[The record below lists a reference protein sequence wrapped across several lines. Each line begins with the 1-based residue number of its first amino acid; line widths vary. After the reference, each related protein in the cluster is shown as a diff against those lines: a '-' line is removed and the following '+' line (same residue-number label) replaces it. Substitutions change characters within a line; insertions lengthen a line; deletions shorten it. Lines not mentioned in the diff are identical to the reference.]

1 MTMPWAIPLLTEN
14 VSVTLQCGQRVL
26 SLDTPQIMGVLNV
39 TPDSFSDGGQLLSNE
54 GLLHDRLLERASQ
67 MVADGAAILDIGGES
82 TRPGAAPVSSQEELD
97 RVMGAV
103 QLIAPRLDVILSI
116 DTSTPEVMR
125 EAAQAG
131 AGLLNDVRAF
141 SREGAMAAAV
151 ATQLPVSLMH
161 MSDEPDRMQEQTE
174 YVDVVTDVKAF
185 LAHRIA
191 ACREAGIAKDQMMID
206 PGFGFGK
213 TVAQNYEMLR
223 RLEEFASFDLPIL
236 VGVSRKS
243 MIGAITGRP
252 ASERVVPSAVLAVM
266 AAARGASVIRV
277 HDVAETA
284 DALAVWQA
292 TEGEL

>member
-1 MTMPWAIPLLTEN
+1 M
-14 VSVTLQCGQRVL
+14 TLQCGQRVL

-54 GLLHDRLLERASQ
+54 GLLRDRLLERAAQ
-67 MVADGAAILDIGGES
+67 MVANGATILDIGGES
-82 TRPGAAPVSSQEELD
+82 TRPGAATVSLQEELD

-103 QLIAPRLDVILSI
+103 QLIAPRLDIILSI

-151 ATQLPVSLMH
+151 ASQLPVSLMH
-161 MSDEPDRMQEQTE
+161 MSDEPDRMQAHTE
-174 YVDVVTDVKAF
+174 YADVVTDVKAF
-185 LAHRIA
+185 LAHRIE
-191 ACREAGIAKDQMMID
+191 ACREAGIGRDQIMLD

-266 AAARGASVIRV
+266 AAARGVSVIRV

>member
-1 MTMPWAIPLLTEN
+1 M
-14 VSVTLQCGQRVL
+14 TLQCGQRAL

-39 TPDSFSDGGQLLSNE
+39 TPDSFSDGGQLLSKGE
-54 GLLHDRLLERASQ
+54 LLHDRLLERASQ
-67 MVADGAAILDIGGES
+67 MVTDGAAILDIGGES
-82 TRPGAAPVSSQEELD
+82 TRPGAAPVSLQEELD

-141 SREGAMAAAV
+141 SREGAVAAA
-151 ATQLPVSLMH
+151 AACQLPVSLMH
-161 MSDEPDRMQEQTE
+161 MSDEPDRMQEQTD
-174 YVDVVTDVKAF
+174 YADVVNSVKAF

-191 ACREAGIAKDQMMID
+191 ACQEAGIATDQMMID

-223 RLEEFASFDLPIL
+223 RLEEFASFGLPVL

-252 ASERVVPSAVLAVM
+252 ASERVVPSAVLAGM

-292 TEGEL
+292 TEGDL

>member
-1 MTMPWAIPLLTEN
+1 
-14 VSVTLQCGQRVL
+14 
-26 SLDTPQIMGVLNV
+26 MGVLNV

-54 GLLHDRLLERASQ
+54 GLLHDRLLKRASQ
-67 MVADGAAILDIGGES
+67 MVTDGAAILDIGGES
-82 TRPGAAPVSSQEELD
+82 TRPGAAPVSLQEELD
-97 RVMGAV
+97 RVIGAV

-151 ATQLPVSLMH
+151 VSQLPVSLMH
-161 MSDEPDRMQEQTE
+161 MSDEPHRMQEQTD
-174 YVDVVTDVKAF
+174 YVDVVNDVKAF

-191 ACREAGIAKDQMMID
+191 ACRAAGIAKNQMMID

-213 TVAQNYEMLR
+213 TVAHNYEMLR
-223 RLEEFASFDLPIL
+223 RLDEFTSFDLPVL

-252 ASERVVPSAVLAVM
+252 ASQRVVPSAVLAVT
-266 AAARGASVIRV
+266 AAAKGASVIRV

>member
-1 MTMPWAIPLLTEN
+1 
-14 VSVTLQCGQRVL
+14 
-26 SLDTPQIMGVLNV
+26 MGVLNV
-39 TPDSFSDGGQLLSNE
+39 TPDSFSDGGQLLSSS
-54 GLLHDRLLERASQ
+54 GLLLQDRLLERAAQ
-67 MVADGAAILDIGGES
+67 MVKAGAAILDIGGES
-82 TRPGAAPVSSQEELD
+82 TRPGAAPVSLQQELD
-97 RVMGAV
+97 RVMDAIRV
-103 QLIAPRLDVILSI
+103 IAPRLDVILSV

-141 SREGAMAAAV
+141 LREGAMDAAV
-151 ATQLPVSLMH
+151 ASRLPVCLMH
-161 MSDEPDRMQEQTE
+161 MSDEPDRMQQQTD
-174 YVDVVTDVKAF
+174 YGDVVTDVKTF
-185 LAHRIA
+185 LERRIA
-191 ACREAGIAKDQMMID
+191 ACLETGISKDQVMID

-223 RLEEFASFDLPIL
+223 RLEEFASFELPIL

>member
-1 MTMPWAIPLLTEN
+1 M
-14 VSVTLQCGQRVL
+14 TLQCGQRVL

-82 TRPGAAPVSSQEELD
+82 TRPGAAPVSLQEELD

-103 QLIAPRLDVILSI
+103 QLIVPRLDVILSI

-185 LAHRIA
+185 LAHRIS

>member
-1 MTMPWAIPLLTEN
+1 ML
-14 VSVTLQCGQRVL
+14 SVNLQCGQRVL
-26 SLDTPQIMGVLNV
+26 ALDTPQIMGVLNV
-39 TPDSFSDGGQLLSNE
+39 TPDSFSDGGQLISN
-54 GLLHDRLLERASQ
+54 GGVLHDRLLKRASQ
-67 MVADGAAILDIGGES
+67 MVADGSAILDIGGES
-82 TRPGAAPVSSQEELD
+82 TRPGAAPVSLQEELD

-151 ATQLPVSLMH
+151 ASQLPVSLMH
-161 MSDEPDRMQEQTE
+161 MSDEPHRMQEQTE
-174 YVDVVTDVKAF
+174 YVDVVNDVKAF
-185 LAHRIA
+185 LAHRIT
-191 ACREAGIAKDQMMID
+191 ACREAGIAKNQMMID

-223 RLEEFASFDLPIL
+223 RLDEFASFDLPIL

-266 AAARGASVIRV
+266 AAAKGASVIRV

>member
-1 MTMPWAIPLLTEN
+1 M
-14 VSVTLQCGQRVL
+14 TLQCGQRSL
-26 SLDTPQIMGVLNV
+26 SLETPKIMGVLNV
-39 TPDSFSDGGQLLSNE
+39 TPDSFSDGGQLLSSS
-54 GLLHDRLLERASQ
+54 GLLLQDRLLERAAQ
-67 MVADGAAILDIGGES
+67 MVKAGAAILDIGGES
-82 TRPGAAPVSSQEELD
+82 TRPGAAPVSLQQELD
-97 RVMGAV
+97 RVMDAV
-103 QLIAPRLDVILSI
+103 RVIAPRLDVILSV

-141 SREGAMAAAV
+141 LREGAMDAAV
-151 ATQLPVSLMH
+151 ASRLPVCLMH
-161 MSDEPDRMQEQTE
+161 MSDEPDRMQQQTD
-174 YVDVVTDVKAF
+174 YGDVVTDVKTF
-185 LAHRIA
+185 LERRIA
-191 ACREAGIAKDQMMID
+191 ACLETGISKDQVMID

-223 RLEEFASFDLPIL
+223 RLEEFSSFELPIL

>member
-1 MTMPWAIPLLTEN
+1 VI
-14 VSVTLQCGQRVL
+14 LQCGQRVL

-54 GLLHDRLLERASQ
+54 GLLHDRLLERAAQ

-82 TRPGAAPVSSQEELD
+82 TRPGAAPVSLQQELD

-125 EAAQAG
+125 EATQAG

-141 SREGAMAAAV
+141 SRDGAMAAAV
-151 ATQLPVSLMH
+151 ASQLPVSLMH

-174 YVDVVTDVKAF
+174 YADVVADVKAF

-191 ACREAGIAKDQMMID
+191 ACREAGITKDQMIID

-243 MIGAITGRP
+243 MIGAITGRL

-284 DALAVWQA
+284 DAMAVWQA

>member
-1 MTMPWAIPLLTEN
+1 M
-14 VSVTLQCGQRVL
+14 TLQCGQRVL
-26 SLDTPQIMGVLNV
+26 SLYTPQIMGVLNV

-54 GLLHDRLLERASQ
+54 GLLHDRLLERAVQ

-82 TRPGAAPVSSQEELD
+82 TRPGAAPVSLQEELD

-103 QLIAPRLDVILSI
+103 QLITPRLDVILSI

-125 EAAQAG
+125 EAAKAG

-141 SREGAMAAAV
+141 SREGAMAVAV
-151 ATQLPVSLMH
+151 ASQLPVSLMH
-161 MSDEPDRMQEQTE
+161 MSDEPDRMQEQTA
-174 YVDVVTDVKAF
+174 YDDVVTDVKAF

-191 ACREAGIAKDQMMID
+191 ACREAGMAGDQMVID

-252 ASERVVPSAVLAVM
+252 APERVVPSAVLAVM
-266 AAARGASVIRV
+266 AAARGASVIRA

>member
-1 MTMPWAIPLLTEN
+1 MTLR
-14 VSVTLQCGQRVL
+14 CGQRVL

-39 TPDSFSDGGQLLSNE
+39 TPDSFSDGGELLSNE
-54 GLLHDRLLERASQ
+54 VLLHDRLMERAVQ

-82 TRPGAAPVSSQEELD
+82 TRPGAAPVSLQEELD

-103 QLIAPRLDVILSI
+103 RLIAPRLDVILSI

-141 SREGAMAAAV
+141 SRDGAMGAAV
-151 ATQLPVSLMH
+151 ASQLPVSLMH

-191 ACREAGIAKDQMMID
+191 ACREAGIAKCQMMID

-213 TVAQNYEMLR
+213 TVEQNYEMLR

-252 ASERVVPSAVLAVM
+252 ASERLVPSAVLAVM

>member
-1 MTMPWAIPLLTEN
+1 MI
-14 VSVTLQCGQRVL
+14 LQCGQRVL

-54 GLLHDRLLERASQ
+54 GLLHDRLLERAAQ

-82 TRPGAAPVSSQEELD
+82 TRPGAAPVSLQQELD

-125 EAAQAG
+125 EATQAG

-141 SREGAMAAAV
+141 SRDGAMAAAV
-151 ATQLPVSLMH
+151 ASQLPVSLMH

-174 YVDVVTDVKAF
+174 YADVVADVKAF

-191 ACREAGIAKDQMMID
+191 ACREVGIAKDQMMID

>member
-1 MTMPWAIPLLTEN
+1 M
-14 VSVTLQCGQRVL
+14 TLQCGQRVL

-141 SREGAMAAAV
+141 SREGAIAAAV

-161 MSDEPDRMQEQTE
+161 MSDEPERMQEQTA
-174 YVDVVTDVKAF
+174 YDDVVTDVKAF

-191 ACREAGIAKDQMMID
+191 ACGEAGIAKDQMMID

>member
-1 MTMPWAIPLLTEN
+1 
-14 VSVTLQCGQRVL
+14 
-26 SLDTPQIMGVLNV
+26 MGVLNV
-39 TPDSFSDGGQLLSNE
+39 TPDSFSDGGQLLSKGE
-54 GLLHDRLLERASQ
+54 LLHDRLLDRAAQ

-82 TRPGAAPVSSQEELD
+82 TRPGAAPVSLQEELD

-141 SREGAMAAAV
+141 SRECALAAAV
-151 ATQLPVSLMH
+151 ASQLPVSLMH
-161 MSDEPDRMQEQTE
+161 MSDEPDRMQEETD
-174 YVDVVTDVKAF
+174 YANVVNDVKAF
-185 LAHRIA
+185 LEHRIA
-191 ACREAGIAKDQMMID
+191 ACQEAGIAEDQMMID

-223 RLEEFASFDLPIL
+223 RLEEFASFGLPVL

>member
-1 MTMPWAIPLLTEN
+1 M
-14 VSVTLQCGQRVL
+14 TLQCGQRVL

-54 GLLHDRLLERASQ
+54 GLLHDRLLERAEQ

-174 YVDVVTDVKAF
+174 YDDVVTDVKAF

>member
-1 MTMPWAIPLLTEN
+1 VI
-14 VSVTLQCGQRVL
+14 LQCGQRVL

-54 GLLHDRLLERASQ
+54 GLLHDRLLERAAQ

-82 TRPGAAPVSSQEELD
+82 TRPGAAPVSLQQELD

-125 EAAQAG
+125 EATQAG

-141 SREGAMAAAV
+141 SRDGAMAAAV
-151 ATQLPVSLMH
+151 ASQLPVSLMH
-161 MSDEPDRMQEQTE
+161 MSDEPDCMQEQTE
-174 YVDVVTDVKAF
+174 YADVVADVKAF

-191 ACREAGIAKDQMMID
+191 ACREAGITKDQMIID

-243 MIGAITGRP
+243 MIGAITGRL

-284 DALAVWQA
+284 DAMAVWQA

>member
-1 MTMPWAIPLLTEN
+1 M
-14 VSVTLQCGQRVL
+14 TLQCGQRSL
-26 SLDTPQIMGVLNV
+26 SLETPKIMGVLNV
-39 TPDSFSDGGQLLSNE
+39 TPDSFSDGGQLLSSS
-54 GLLHDRLLERASQ
+54 GLLLQDRLLERAAQ
-67 MVADGAAILDIGGES
+67 MVKAGAAILDIGGES
-82 TRPGAAPVSSQEELD
+82 TRPGAAPVSLQQELD
-97 RVMGAV
+97 RVMDAV
-103 QLIAPRLDVILSI
+103 RVIAPRLDVILSV

-141 SREGAMAAAV
+141 LREGAMDAAV
-151 ATQLPVSLMH
+151 ASRLPVCLMH
-161 MSDEPDRMQEQTE
+161 MSDEPDRMQQQTD
-174 YVDVVTDVKAF
+174 YGDVVTDVKTF
-185 LAHRIA
+185 LERRIA
-191 ACREAGIAKDQMMID
+191 ACLETGISKDQVMID

-223 RLEEFASFDLPIL
+223 RLEEFASFELPIL

>member
-1 MTMPWAIPLLTEN
+1 
-14 VSVTLQCGQRVL
+14 VTLQCGQRVL

-151 ATQLPVSLMH
+151 ASQLPVSLMH

-191 ACREAGIAKDQMMID
+191 ACREAGIAKDQVMID

>member
-1 MTMPWAIPLLTEN
+1 M
-14 VSVTLQCGQRVL
+14 TLQCGQRVL

-54 GLLHDRLLERASQ
+54 GLLHDRLLERAAQ

-82 TRPGAAPVSSQEELD
+82 TRPGAAPVSLQEELD

-151 ATQLPVSLMH
+151 ASQLPVSLMH

>member
-1 MTMPWAIPLLTEN
+1 VI
-14 VSVTLQCGQRVL
+14 LQCGQRVL

-39 TPDSFSDGGQLLSNE
+39 TPDSFSDGGQLLSNK
-54 GLLHDRLLERASQ
+54 GLLHDRLLERAAQ

-82 TRPGAAPVSSQEELD
+82 TRPGAAPVSLQEELD
-97 RVMGAV
+97 RVMSAV
-103 QLIAPRLDVILSI
+103 QLIAPQLDVILSI

-125 EAAQAG
+125 EAAQVG

-161 MSDEPDRMQEQTE
+161 MSDEPERMQEQTA
-174 YVDVVTDVKAF
+174 YDDVVTDVKAF

-191 ACREAGIAKDQMMID
+191 ACGEAGIAKDQMMID

-213 TVAQNYEMLR
+213 TVTQNYEMLR

>member
-1 MTMPWAIPLLTEN
+1 
-14 VSVTLQCGQRVL
+14 
-26 SLDTPQIMGVLNV
+26 
-39 TPDSFSDGGQLLSNE
+39 
-54 GLLHDRLLERASQ
+54 
-67 MVADGAAILDIGGES
+67 
-82 TRPGAAPVSSQEELD
+82 
-97 RVMGAV
+97 
-103 QLIAPRLDVILSI
+103 
-116 DTSTPEVMR
+116 MR
-125 EAAQAG
+125 EAVKAG

-151 ATQLPVSLMH
+151 ASQLPVSLMH
-161 MSDEPDRMQEQTE
+161 MSDEPDRMQEQTA
-174 YVDVVTDVKAF
+174 YDDVVTDVKAF

-191 ACREAGIAKDQMMID
+191 ACREAGMAGDQMVID

-252 ASERVVPSAVLAVM
+252 APERVVPSAVLAVM

>member
-1 MTMPWAIPLLTEN
+1 M
-14 VSVTLQCGQRVL
+14 TLQCGQRVL

-82 TRPGAAPVSSQEELD
+82 TRPGAAPVSLQEELD

-151 ATQLPVSLMH
+151 ASQLPVSLMH
-161 MSDEPDRMQEQTE
+161 MSDEPERMQEQTE

>member
-1 MTMPWAIPLLTEN
+1 M
-14 VSVTLQCGQRVL
+14 TLQCGQRVL

-54 GLLHDRLLERASQ
+54 GLLHDRLLERAVQ

-82 TRPGAAPVSSQEELD
+82 TRPGAAPVSLQEELD

-191 ACREAGIAKDQMMID
+191 ACREAGIARDQMMID

>member
-1 MTMPWAIPLLTEN
+1 
-14 VSVTLQCGQRVL
+14 VTLQCGQRVL

-54 GLLHDRLLERASQ
+54 GLLHDRLLERAAQ

-82 TRPGAAPVSSQEELD
+82 TRPGAAPVSLQEELD

-151 ATQLPVSLMH
+151 ASQLPVSLMH
-161 MSDEPDRMQEQTE
+161 MSDEPDRMQEQTA
-174 YVDVVTDVKAF
+174 YGDVVTDVKAF

-191 ACREAGIAKDQMMID
+191 ACLEAGIARDQMMID

>member
-1 MTMPWAIPLLTEN
+1 M
-14 VSVTLQCGQRVL
+14 TLQCGQRVL

-54 GLLHDRLLERASQ
+54 GLLHDRLLERAEQ

-103 QLIAPRLDVILSI
+103 QLIVPRLDVILSI

-161 MSDEPDRMQEQTE
+161 MSDEPERMQAQTA
-174 YVDVVTDVKAF
+174 YDDVVTDVKAF

-223 RLEEFASFDLPIL
+223 KLEEFASFDLPIL

-266 AAARGASVIRV
+266 AADRGASVIRV

>member
-1 MTMPWAIPLLTEN
+1 
-14 VSVTLQCGQRVL
+14 
-26 SLDTPQIMGVLNV
+26 MGVLNV
-39 TPDSFSDGGQLLSNE
+39 TPDSFSDGGQLISRGAILY
-54 GLLHDRLLERASQ
+54 DRLLERASQ

-82 TRPGAAPVSSQEELD
+82 TRPGAAPVSPQEELD

-103 QLIAPRLDVILSI
+103 QLILPRLDVILSI

-141 SREGAMAAAV
+141 SRKGAMAAAV
-151 ATQLPVSLMH
+151 GPHLPISLMH
-161 MSDEPDRMQEQTE
+161 MSDEPNRMQEQTD
-174 YVDVVTDVKAF
+174 YADVVIDVKAF
-185 LAHRIA
+185 LEHRVA
-191 ACREAGIAKDQMMID
+191 VCREAGVAKDQMMID

-213 TVAQNYEMLR
+213 TVSQNYEMLR
-223 RLEEFASFDLPIL
+223 RLEEFASLGLPIL

-243 MIGAITGRP
+243 MIGAVTGRP
-252 ASERVVPSAVLAVM
+252 SSKRVVPSAVLAVM
-266 AAARGASVIRV
+266 AAARKASVIRV

-284 DALAVWQA
+284 DALAVWRA

>member
-1 MTMPWAIPLLTEN
+1 M
-14 VSVTLQCGQRVL
+14 TLQCAQRVL

-54 GLLHDRLLERASQ
+54 GLFHDRLLERAAQ

-82 TRPGAAPVSSQEELD
+82 TRPGAAPVSLQEELD

-103 QLIAPRLDVILSI
+103 QLIASRLDVILSI

-151 ATQLPVSLMH
+151 ASQLPVSLMH
-161 MSDEPDRMQEQTE
+161 MPDEPDRMQKQTE

-213 TVAQNYEMLR
+213 TVAQNFQMLR
-223 RLEEFASFDLPIL
+223 RLQEFASFDLPIL

-284 DALAVWQA
+284 DALGVWQA

>member
-1 MTMPWAIPLLTEN
+1 MSSL
-14 VSVTLQCGQRVL
+14 TLQFGQRLL

-54 GLLHDRLLERASQ
+54 GLLHDRLLKRASQ
-67 MVADGAAILDIGGES
+67 MVTDGAAILDIGGES
-82 TRPGAAPVSSQEELD
+82 TRPGAAPVSLQEELD
-97 RVMGAV
+97 RVIGAV

-151 ATQLPVSLMH
+151 VSQLPVSLMH
-161 MSDEPDRMQEQTE
+161 MSDEPHRMQEQTD
-174 YVDVVTDVKAF
+174 YVDVVNDVKAF

-191 ACREAGIAKDQMMID
+191 ACRAAGIAKNQMMID

-213 TVAQNYEMLR
+213 TVAHNYEMLR
-223 RLEEFASFDLPIL
+223 RLDEFTSFDLPVL

-252 ASERVVPSAVLAVM
+252 ASERVVPSAVLAVT
-266 AAARGASVIRV
+266 AAAKGASVIRV